1 MLSSV
6 DLITAQKSDL
16 GSTKESQ
23 NQHLNLQKS
32 DSTQAET
39 KSPSRT
45 LTKTVVSWDSEEE
58 RYVKTMQIG
67 LESIDL
73 YV

>member
-16 GSTKESQ
+16 GSMKESQ
-23 NQHLNLQKS
+23 SQHLKLQES
-32 DSTQAET
+32 DSIQAET

>member
-6 DLITAQKSDL
+6 DLITTQKSDL
-16 GSTKESQ
+16 GSTKELQ
-23 NQHLNLQKS
+23 NQHLNLQES
-32 DSTQAET
+32 DSTQAEI

-58 RYVKTMQIG
+58 HYVKTMQIG

>member
-6 DLITAQKSDL
+6 DLITAQKLDL

-23 NQHLNLQKS
+23 NQRLKLQES

>member
-6 DLITAQKSDL
+6 DLITTQKSDL
-16 GSTKESQ
+16 GSTKELQ
-23 NQHLNLQKS
+23 NQHLNLQES
-32 DSTQAET
+32 DSTQAEI

-58 RYVKTMQIG
+58 RYVKMMQIG